1 MAKNPDTKNKKS
13 DSSPSST
20 DTAKTE
26 TSSGDTSKPDVSS
39 ATGDSTSKDGRSS
52 APSRPISYFASI
64 STNEY
69 RSGWDGVFGKGG
81 RNTKGSTSKGS
92 KKTTKKLPLTI
103 TIQGD
108 DLDEKIRQQLE
119 AVFRQRIKKK
129 RLNYDKL
136 SSNGQV
142 TLEVS
147 CRISSA

>member
-1 MAKNPDTKNKKS
+1 MAKNPETKNTKS
-13 DSSPSST
+13 DSSSSST
-20 DTAKTE
+20 DNSKTE
-26 TSSGDTSKPDVSS
+26 TASGEASKPDASS
-39 ATGDSTSKDGRSS
+39 ATGDTTNKGGGSS

-81 RNTKGSTSKGS
+81 KKTKGSISKGS

-103 TIQGD
+103 TIHGD
-108 DLDEKIRQQLE
+108 DLDENILEQLE
-119 AVFRQRIKKK
+119 AVFRQRTKKE

-136 SSNGQV
+136 SSNGQI

>member
-1 MAKNPDTKNKKS
+1 MAKKPETKNTKS
-13 DSSPSST
+13 DSSSPST
-20 DTAKTE
+20 DTSKTE
-26 TSSGDTSKPDVSS
+26 TSSSDTSKPDASS
-39 ATGDSTSKDGRSS
+39 ATGDTANKGGGSS

-81 RNTKGSTSKGS
+81 KKTKGSTSKGS
-92 KKTTKKLPLTI
+92 KKTAKKLPLTI
-103 TIQGD
+103 TIHGD
-108 DLDEKIRQQLE
+108 ELDENIREQLE
-119 AVFRQRIKKK
+119 AVFRQRTKKK